1 MVRNNTLE
9 KILMLGKIEARREK
23 EQYRM
28 RCLDAITYS
37 VDMGLNKFGEIM
49 KDREAPW
56 AAVHVVTRTGHYRV
70 TEQYISSGLGRR

>member
-1 MVRNNTLE
+1 
-9 KILMLGKIEARREK
+9 
-23 EQYRM
+23 M

-37 VDMGLNKFGEIM
+37 VDMGLNKFWEIM